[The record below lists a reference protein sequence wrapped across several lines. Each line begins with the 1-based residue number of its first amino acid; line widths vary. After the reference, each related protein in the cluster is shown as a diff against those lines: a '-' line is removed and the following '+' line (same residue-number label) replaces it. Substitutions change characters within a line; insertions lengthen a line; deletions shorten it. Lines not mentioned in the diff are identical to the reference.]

1 MYRIK
6 ALIPK
11 NLLKKSRVF
20 FLGFQLEDV
29 GEIISMNSNH
39 SFKNTSWLFIIQ
51 IMTKLIK

>member
-11 NLLKKSRVF
+11 NLLKKRRVF
-20 FLGFQLEDV
+20 FLGFQFEDV